1 MKRFNNISIYRIVA
15 TICIL
20 QFHIFYILF
29 DRAIPYEMLLSKGV
43 QGLTALSGFLYS
55 QKLITDKKKFY
66 GTNLLKL
73 IIPALVCLLFMV
85 TWDVLY
91 MAFANEWGF
100 EAFIT
105 HRAFGG
111 RVITQADNYYY
122 LGYIFI
128 CYLITPVLQRNDKW
142 SVITVAAVILTEVLV
157 GFFFGPAMI
166 AVSYIA
172 GYYIGKKWFKTYV
185 DTEQKY
191 SVPHLLTWTG
201 ILGTSIGLYILIH
214 TYEFGGFYFLD
225 KTYSLTNNI
234 IVTVFGIATLFFVLM
249 ALKWLNKFK
258 GFPPFKYTDKL
269 ALIIY
274 LMNQAFMCGAMNVTI
289 WANEWWSKM
298 LLIYVFTIV
307 SSVFLLFIS
316 DTILKAINKPRNP
329 APVVPVR
336 INNDKK

>member
-1 MKRFNNISIYRIVA
+1 MKRFNNISVYRIVA

-29 DRAIPYEMLLSKGV
+29 PRAIPYEMLLSKGV

-73 IIPALVCLLFMV
+73 IVPALVCLLFMV
-85 TWDVLY
+85 TWDVVY
-91 MAFANEWGF
+91 MAITKDWSVN
-100 EAFIT
+100 AFIT
-105 HRAFGG
+105 HRAYQG

-128 CYLITPVLQRNDKW
+128 CYLITPLLQRNDKW
-142 SVITVAAVILTEVLV
+142 SVVTVVAVVLAELLV

-191 SVPHLLTWTG
+191 SVPHLLVWTG
-201 ILGTSIGLYILIH
+201 ILALSIGLYILIH
-214 TYEFGGFYFLD
+214 TKEFGGFYFLD
-225 KTYSLTNNI
+225 RTYSITNNV

-258 GFPPFKYTDKL
+258 GFAPFKYTDKL

-274 LMNQAFMCGAMNVTI
+274 LMNQAFMCGGMAVTI
-289 WANEWWSKM
+289 YAHEWWLRI
-298 LLIYVFTIV
+298 LLIYVLTIA
-307 SSVFLLFIS
+307 SSVLLLFIS
-316 DTILKAINKPRNP
+316 DSILKAINKPKQDKP
-329 APVVPVR
+329 QEPQVVETH
-336 INNDKK
+336 D

>member
-1 MKRFNNISIYRIVA
+1 MKRFNNISLYRLIA
-15 TICIL
+15 TLCIL

-29 DRAIPYEMLLSKGV
+29 ARAIPYEMLLSKGV

-55 QKLITDKKKFY
+55 QKLITDNKKFY
-66 GTNLLKL
+66 GSNLLKL
-73 IIPALVCLLFMV
+73 IIPALVCVLFMV
-85 TWDVLY
+85 TWDAIY
-91 MAFANEWGF
+91 MAITREWGY

-105 HRAFGG
+105 YRAYGG

-142 SVITVAAVILTEVLV
+142 SVVVIVGVIAIEVLV

-172 GYYIGKKWFKTYV
+172 GYYIGKKWFKTYT

-214 TYEFGGFYFLD
+214 TYEFGGSYLLNR
-225 KTYSLTNNI
+225 TYSLTNNI
-234 IVTVFGIATLFFVLM
+234 IVTIFGIATLFFFLI
-249 ALKWLNKFK
+249 AFKFLNKFK

-269 ALIIY
+269 SLIIY
-274 LMNQAFMCGAMNVTI
+274 LMNQAFMCGGMAVTLYVH
-289 WANEWWSKM
+289 EWWSIM
-298 LLIYVFTIV
+298 LLIYVFTIGA
-307 SSVFLLFIS
+307 SVLLQFIS
-316 DTILKAINKPRNP
+316 ELILKAINKPKQTKSEESK
-329 APVVPVR
+329 VV
-336 INNDKK
+336 

>member
-29 DRAIPYEMLLSKGV
+29 PRAIPYEMLLSKGV

-85 TWDVLY
+85 TWDVIY
-91 MAFANEWGF
+91 MAITKDWSVN
-100 EAFIT
+100 AFIT
-105 HRAFGG
+105 HRAYEG

-128 CYLITPVLQRNDKW
+128 CYLITPILQRNDKW
-142 SVITVAAVILTEVLV
+142 SVVTVVAVIMVELLV

-172 GYYIGKKWFKTYV
+172 GYFIGKKWFKTYV

-191 SVPHLLTWTG
+191 SVPHLLVWTG
-201 ILGTSIGLYILIH
+201 ILGASIGLYILIH
-214 TYEFGGFYFLD
+214 TIEFGGFYFLD
-225 KTYSLTNNI
+225 RTYSITNNI

-274 LMNQAFMCGAMNVTI
+274 LMNQAFMCGGMAVTLYVH
-289 WANEWWSKM
+289 EWWSIM
-298 LLIYVFTIV
+298 LLIYVLTIAA
-307 SSVFLLFIS
+307 SVLLLFIS
-316 DTILKAINKPRNP
+316 DSILKAINRPKQVKPQEP
-329 APVVPVR
+329 EQAA
-336 INNDKK
+336 

>member
-1 MKRFNNISIYRIVA
+1 MKRFNNISLYRLIA
-15 TICIL
+15 TLCIL

-29 DRAIPYEMLLSKGV
+29 ARAIPYEMLLSKGV

-55 QKLITDKKKFY
+55 QKLITDNKKFY
-66 GTNLLKL
+66 GSNLLKL
-73 IIPALVCLLFMV
+73 IIPALVCVLFMV
-85 TWDVLY
+85 TWDAIY
-91 MAFANEWGF
+91 MAITREWGY

-105 HRAFGG
+105 YRAYGG

-142 SVITVAAVILTEVLV
+142 SVVVIVGVIAVEVLV

-172 GYYIGKKWFKTYV
+172 GYYIGKKWFKTYT

-214 TYEFGGFYFLD
+214 TYEFGGSYLLNR
-225 KTYSLTNNI
+225 TYSLTNNV
-234 IVTVFGIATLFFVLM
+234 IVTIFGIATLFFFLM
-249 ALKWLNKFK
+249 AFKFLNKFK

-269 ALIIY
+269 SLIIY
-274 LMNQAFMCGAMNVTI
+274 LMNQAFMCGGMAVTI
-289 WANEWWSKM
+289 YVHEWWSIM
-298 LLIYVFTIV
+298 LLIYVFTIGA
-307 SSVFLLFIS
+307 SVLLQFIS
-316 DTILKAINKPRNP
+316 ELILKTINK
-329 APVVPVR
+329 A
-336 INNDKK
+336 KKTKPEESKVE

>member
-29 DRAIPYEMLLSKGV
+29 PRAIPYEMLLSKGV

-85 TWDVLY
+85 TWDVIY
-91 MAFANEWGF
+91 MAVTKNWSVD
-100 EAFIT
+100 AFIT
-105 HRAFGG
+105 HRAYGG

-128 CYLITPVLQRNDKW
+128 CYLITPLLQRNDKW
-142 SVITVAAVILTEVLV
+142 SVVTVAAVILAEVLV

-191 SVPHLLTWTG
+191 SVPHLLAWTG
-201 ILGTSIGLYILIH
+201 ILGVSVGLYILIH
-214 TYEFGGFYFLD
+214 TYEFGGSYFLD
-225 KTYSLTNNI
+225 RTYSLTNNI

-274 LMNQAFMCGAMNVTI
+274 LMNQAFMCGAMAVT
-289 WANEWWSKM
+289 NYVHEWWSII
-298 LLIYVFTIV
+298 LLIYVFTIAA
-307 SSVFLLFIS
+307 SVLLLFIS
-316 DTILKAINKPRNP
+316 DLILKAINKPKQVKP
-329 APVVPVR
+329 QEPEQAA
-336 INNDKK
+336 

>member
-1 MKRFNNISIYRIVA
+1 MKRFNNMSLYRLIA
-15 TICIL
+15 TLCIL

-29 DRAIPYEMLLSKGV
+29 ARAIPYEMLLSKGV

-55 QKLITDKKKFY
+55 QKLITDNKKFY
-66 GTNLLKL
+66 GSNLLKL
-73 IIPALVCLLFMV
+73 IIPALVCVLFMV
-85 TWDVLY
+85 TWDAIY
-91 MAFANEWGF
+91 MAITREWGY

-105 HRAFGG
+105 YRAYGG

-142 SVITVAAVILTEVLV
+142 SVVVIVGVIAVEVLV

-172 GYYIGKKWFKTYV
+172 GYYIGKKWFKTYT

-214 TYEFGGFYFLD
+214 TYEFGGSYLLNR
-225 KTYSLTNNI
+225 TYSLTNNV
-234 IVTVFGIATLFFVLM
+234 IVTIFGIATLFFFLM
-249 ALKWLNKFK
+249 AFKFLNKFK

-269 ALIIY
+269 SLIIY
-274 LMNQAFMCGAMNVTI
+274 LMNQAFMCGGMAVTI
-289 WANEWWSKM
+289 YVHEWWSIM
-298 LLIYVFTIV
+298 LLIYVFTIGA
-307 SSVFLLFIS
+307 SVLLQFIS
-316 DTILKAINKPRNP
+316 ELILKTINKAKQTKPEESK
-329 APVVPVR
+329 VE
-336 INNDKK
+336 

>member
-1 MKRFNNISIYRIVA
+1 MKRFNNISLYRLIA
-15 TICIL
+15 TLCIL

-29 DRAIPYEMLLSKGV
+29 ARAIPYEMLLSKGV

-55 QKLITDKKKFY
+55 QKLITDNKKFY
-66 GTNLLKL
+66 GSNLLKL
-73 IIPALVCLLFMV
+73 IIPALVCVLFMV
-85 TWDVLY
+85 TWDTIY
-91 MAFANEWGF
+91 MAITREWGY

-105 HRAFGG
+105 YRAYGG

-142 SVITVAAVILTEVLV
+142 SVVVIVGVIAVEVLV

-172 GYYIGKKWFKTYV
+172 GYYIGKKWFKTYT
-185 DTEQKY
+185 DTKQKY

-214 TYEFGGFYFLD
+214 TYEFGGSYFLNR
-225 KTYSLTNNI
+225 TYSLTNNI
-234 IVTVFGIATLFFVLM
+234 IVTIFGIATLFFFLM
-249 ALKWLNKFK
+249 AFKFLNKFK

-269 ALIIY
+269 SLIIY
-274 LMNQAFMCGAMNVTI
+274 LMNQAFMCGGMAVTLYVH
-289 WANEWWSKM
+289 EWWSIM
-298 LLIYVFTIV
+298 LLIYVFTIGA
-307 SSVFLLFIS
+307 SVLLQFIS
-316 DTILKAINKPRNP
+316 ELILKAINKPKQTKP
-329 APVVPVR
+329 EESKVA
-336 INNDKK
+336 

>member
-29 DRAIPYEMLLSKGV
+29 PRAIPYEMLLSKGV

-85 TWDVLY
+85 TWDVIY
-91 MAFANEWGF
+91 MAVTKNWSVD
-100 EAFIT
+100 AFIT
-105 HRAFGG
+105 HRAYGG

-128 CYLITPVLQRNDKW
+128 CYLITPLLQRNDKW
-142 SVITVAAVILTEVLV
+142 SVVTVAAVILAEVLV

-185 DTEQKY
+185 DNEQKY

-201 ILGTSIGLYILIH
+201 ILGVSVGLYILIH

-225 KTYSLTNNI
+225 RTYSLSNNI

-274 LMNQAFMCGAMNVTI
+274 LMNQAFMCGAMAVT
-289 WANEWWSKM
+289 NYVHEWWSII
-298 LLIYVFTIV
+298 LLIYVFTIAA
-307 SSVFLLFIS
+307 SVLLLFIS
-316 DTILKAINKPRNP
+316 DLILKAINKPKQVKP
-329 APVVPVR
+329 QEPEQAA
-336 INNDKK
+336 

>member
-29 DRAIPYEMLLSKGV
+29 PRAIPYEMLLSKGV

-85 TWDVLY
+85 TWDVIY
-91 MAFANEWGF
+91 MAVTKNWSVD
-100 EAFIT
+100 AFIT
-105 HRAFGG
+105 HRAYGG

-128 CYLITPVLQRNDKW
+128 CYLITPLLQRNDKW
-142 SVITVAAVILTEVLV
+142 SVVTVAAVILAEVLV

-191 SVPHLLTWTG
+191 SVPHLLAWTG
-201 ILGTSIGLYILIH
+201 ILGVSVGLYILIH

-225 KTYSLTNNI
+225 RTYSLTNNI

-274 LMNQAFMCGAMNVTI
+274 LMNQAFMCGAMAVT
-289 WANEWWSKM
+289 NYVHEWWSII
-298 LLIYVFTIV
+298 LLIYVFTIAA
-307 SSVFLLFIS
+307 SVLLLFIS
-316 DTILKAINKPRNP
+316 DLILKAINKPKQVKP
-329 APVVPVR
+329 QEPEQAA
-336 INNDKK
+336 

>member
-29 DRAIPYEMLLSKGV
+29 PRAIPYEMLLSKGV

-85 TWDVLY
+85 TWDVIY
-91 MAFANEWGF
+91 MAATKNWSVD
-100 EAFIT
+100 AFIT
-105 HRAFGG
+105 HRAYGG

-128 CYLITPVLQRNDKW
+128 CYLITPLLQRNDKW
-142 SVITVAAVILTEVLV
+142 SVVTVAAVILAEVLV

-185 DTEQKY
+185 DNEQKY

-201 ILGTSIGLYILIH
+201 ILGVSVGLYILIH

-225 KTYSLTNNI
+225 RTYSLSNNI

-274 LMNQAFMCGAMNVTI
+274 LMNQAFMCGAMAVT
-289 WANEWWSKM
+289 NYVHEWWSII
-298 LLIYVFTIV
+298 LLIYVFTIAA
-307 SSVFLLFIS
+307 SVLLLFIS
-316 DTILKAINKPRNP
+316 DLILKAINKPKQVKP
-329 APVVPVR
+329 QEPEQAA
-336 INNDKK
+336 